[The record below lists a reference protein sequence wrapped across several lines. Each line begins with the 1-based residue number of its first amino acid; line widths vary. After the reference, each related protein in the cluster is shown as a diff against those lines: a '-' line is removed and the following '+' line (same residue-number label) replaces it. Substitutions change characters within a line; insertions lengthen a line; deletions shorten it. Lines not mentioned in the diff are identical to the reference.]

1 MRARPLVPERE
12 AAPQQEQ
19 DRCPSVSSKGKRCS
33 GRVGHGGM
41 HQAQETGVLYAWTD
55 DTSPAC
61 AIDLIR

>member
-1 MRARPLVPERE
+1 MRTRLLVTERE
-12 AAPQQEQ
+12 APQQEQ

-41 HQAQETGVLYAWTD
+41 HQAEEAGVLYAWTD
-55 DTSPAC
+55 DSSPAC